1 MGDTPKPALAAK
13 ARLDDLVKEQ
23 LDQARSAV
31 GFYPE
36 AARNFGAS
44 HAPSDDLIAGGQT
57 ICQNVIG
64 PSICGRA
71 VTGSVLSAS
80 ASKWSTLCTTCLAHA
95 THDLDLDE
103 STSKKQLSKPFKELQ
118 DRSGLKPA
126 ELRPLLAELLKPS
139 TTPNSVLKRFE
150 SQWAR
155 GHPSTDW
162 TRGIFK
168 VLGLDSNEK
177 ITKAEAEELF
187 HLHICLDACARGSGK
202 LTSNEKAKLAQ
213 KVKATLKLPTVRG
226 YPFARHA
233 QSCRLIASQAYRYL
247 LTTTPCGAITIAMRC
262 TPTLVKSGVR
272 TC

>member
-80 ASKWSTLCTTCLAHA
+80 GSK
-95 THDLDLDE
+95 
-103 STSKKQLSKPFKELQ
+103 
-118 DRSGLKPA
+118 
-126 ELRPLLAELLKPS
+126 
-139 TTPNSVLKRFE
+139 
-150 SQWAR
+150 
-155 GHPSTDW
+155 
-162 TRGIFK
+162 
-168 VLGLDSNEK
+168 
-177 ITKAEAEELF
+177 
-187 HLHICLDACARGSGK
+187 
-202 LTSNEKAKLAQ
+202 
-213 KVKATLKLPTVRG
+213 
-226 YPFARHA
+226 
-233 QSCRLIASQAYRYL
+233 
-247 LTTTPCGAITIAMRC
+247 
-262 TPTLVKSGVR
+262 
-272 TC
+272 